1 MNSIINRLAA
11 VAMGSAL
18 ALVSTIAAAE
28 TGVTNDTVLIGAY
41 GPVTGPAAF
50 IGLGGRDGAELA
62 LSEINAAGGVNGRKL
77 KMIFEDDAFSPA
89 KALASVKK
97 LVEQDNV
104 FMILGLSGSNPT
116 VGTLDYLREAKI
128 PTYVA
133 IASAP
138 QVTHPFSHY
147 LFRGASTESARYGEV
162 YAEFLTQHLKVKKI
176 AILSGA
182 DENAKNE
189 ADNVE
194 RMLDKWYGTK
204 ILTRAEFKVG
214 DKDFTPQ
221 ILKVKQ
227 VDPDIILAIGQTP
240 EVSIIIKQIR
250 DLGLKQPIFGGAA
263 AVDNSII
270 INAGPAAE
278 GYMGGWLTPLYLDST
293 EPPMAKYMQAYTKM
307 FPNAPK
313 GRPNLYDIM
322 GYTEVYVIAEGLRR
336 AGPDLTREK
345 FVSALETLKDYRG
358 TEIASPRTF
367 TDWHHIGNLRQQIMV
382 VKNQKWVPV
391 PWEAKHESEIL
402 SSIKKQ

>member
-1 MNSIINRLAA
+1 MNKVISKFAAA
-11 VAMGSAL
+11 VLGSIVAL
-18 ALVSTIAAAE
+18 ASIGAVAE

-50 IGLGGRDGAELA
+50 IGIGGRDGAELA
-62 LSEINAAGGVNGRKL
+62 LQEINAAGGVQGRKL
-77 KMIFEDDAFSPA
+77 RMIFEDDGFSPA
-89 KALASVKK
+89 KALGSVKK
-97 LVEQDNV
+97 LVEQDKV

-116 VGTLDYLREAKI
+116 VGTLDYVREAKVPSYI
-128 PTYVA
+128 A

-138 QVTHPFSHY
+138 QVTHPFSRY

-162 YAEFLTQHLKVKKI
+162 YAEFLTQYLKVTKI
-176 AILSGA
+176 GILSGA

-189 ADNVE
+189 SDNVE
-194 RMLDKWYGTK
+194 RMLDKWYK
-204 ILTRAEFKVG
+204 IKVETRADFKVG

-221 ILKVKQ
+221 ILKMKEAN
-227 VDPDIILAIGQTP
+227 PEIILAIGQTP

-270 INAGPAAE
+270 INAGTAAE

-293 EPPMAKYMQAYTKM
+293 HPDMVKYSQAFSKLY
-307 FPNAPK
+307 PNAPK

-336 AGPDLTREK
+336 AGRDLDREK
-345 FVSALETLKDYRG
+345 FVAALETLKDYRVS
-358 TEIASPRTF
+358 EIASLRTF
-367 TDWHHIGNLRQQIMV
+367 TDWHHIGNLRQQILV
-382 VKNQKWVPV
+382 VQGQKWVPIR
-391 PWEAKHESEIL
+391 WEAARESEIL
-402 SSIKKQ
+402 SSYKK

>member
-1 MNSIINRLAA
+1 MNSIMRGLAA
-11 VAMGSAL
+11 VAFGAAL
-18 ALVSTIAAAE
+18 ALTSGGALAQAGVSK
-28 TGVTNDTVLIGAY
+28 DTVLIGAY

-62 LSEINAAGGVNGRKL
+62 IQEINAAGGVHGRKL

-89 KALASVKK
+89 KALSSVKK
-97 LVEQDNV
+97 LVEQDKV

-116 VGTLDYLREAKI
+116 VGTLDYVREAKVPAYI
-128 PTYVA
+128 A

-138 QVTHPFSHY
+138 QVTHPFNRY

-176 AILSGA
+176 GILSGA

-194 RMLDKWYGTK
+194 RMLDKWYK
-204 ILTRAEFKVG
+204 MKVAARAEFKVG
-214 DKDFTPQ
+214 DKDFTPL
-221 ILKVKQ
+221 ILKMKQ
-227 VDPDIILAIGQTP
+227 ADPDIILAIGQTP

-278 GYMGGWLTPLYLDST
+278 GYMGGWLTPLYLDSNH
-293 EPPMAKYMQAYTKM
+293 PAMAKYREAFNKVH
-307 FPNAPK
+307 PNAPK

-322 GYTEVYVIAEGLRR
+322 GYTEVYVIAEGMRR
-336 AGPDLTREK
+336 AGPDLDREK
-345 FVSALETLKDYRG
+345 FVSALETLKDYRVS
-358 TEIASPRTF
+358 EIASPRTF

-382 VKNQKWVPV
+382 VQNQKWVPV
-391 PWEAKHESEIL
+391 DWEAKRESEIL
-402 SSIKKQ
+402 SSIRK

>member
-1 MNSIINRLAA
+1 MNKLLRSFATVMLIAACAVGASSA
-11 VAMGSAL
+11 VAQ
-18 ALVSTIAAAE
+18 

-62 LSEINAAGGVNGRKL
+62 ISEINAAGGIHGRKL
-77 KMIFEDDAFSPA
+77 RMIFEDDGFSPA
-89 KALASVKK
+89 KALTSVKK
-97 LVEQDNV
+97 LVEQDKV

-116 VGTLDYLREAKI
+116 VGTLDYVREAKV
-128 PTYVA
+128 PTYIA

-138 QVTHPFSHY
+138 QVTRPFSRY

-162 YAEFLTQHLKVKKI
+162 YAEFLTQQLKVKRI
-176 AILSGA
+176 GILSGA

-189 ADNVE
+189 SDNVE
-194 RMLDKWYGTK
+194 RMLDKWYGMK
-204 ILTRAEFKVG
+204 VEARAEFKVG

-221 ILKVKQ
+221 ILKMKQ
-227 VDPDIILAIGQTP
+227 VNPDIILAIGQTP

-270 INAGPAAE
+270 LNAGSAAE

-293 EPPMAKYMQAYTKM
+293 HPDMVNYNQAYAKM
-307 FPNAPK
+307 YPNVPK

-322 GYTEVYVIAEGLRR
+322 GYTEVYVIAEGMRR
-336 AGPDLTREK
+336 AGRDLTRDN
-345 FVSALETLKDYRG
+345 FVSALETLKDYRVSL
-358 TEIASPRTF
+358 IASPRTF
-367 TDWHHIGNLRQQIMV
+367 TDWHHIGNLRQQILV
-382 VKNQKWVPV
+382 VQNQKWVPV
-391 PWEAKHESEIL
+391 QWEAKRESEIL
-402 SSIKKQ
+402 SAIKK

>member
-1 MNSIINRLAA
+1 MNKIVRQTFAALCGAVLA
-11 VAMGSAL
+11 VASPGAG
-18 ALVSTIAAAE
+18 AQAP
-28 TGVTNDTVLIGAY
+28 GVTNDTVLIGSY

-62 LSEINAAGGVNGRKL
+62 ISEINAAGGVHGRKL
-77 KMIFEDDAFSPA
+77 KLLFEDDGFSPA
-89 KALASVKK
+89 KALSSVKK
-97 LVEQDNV
+97 LVEQDKV

-116 VGTLDYLREAKI
+116 VGTLDYLREAKV

-138 QVTHPFSHY
+138 QVTRPFSKY

-162 YAEFLTQHLKVKKI
+162 YAEFLTQHLKVKRI
-176 AILSGA
+176 GILSGA

-189 ADNVE
+189 SDNVE
-194 RMLDKWYGTK
+194 KMLEKWYGVK
-204 ILTRAEFKVG
+204 VESRAEFKVG

-221 ILKVKQ
+221 ILKMKQ
-227 VDPDIILAIGQTP
+227 ANPDIILAIGQTP

-270 INAGPAAE
+270 LNAGQAAE

-293 EPPMAKYMQAYTKM
+293 HPDMVKYSTAYNKM
-307 FPNAPK
+307 YPNAPK

-322 GYTEVYVIAEGLRR
+322 GYTEVYVIAEGMRR
-336 AGPDLTREK
+336 AGKDLTREN
-345 FVSALETLKDYRG
+345 FVNALETLKDYRVS
-358 TEIASPRTF
+358 TIASPRTF
-367 TDWHHIGNLRQQIMV
+367 TDWHHIGNLQQSILV
-382 VKNQKWVPV
+382 VKDQKWVPV
-391 PWEAKHESEIL
+391 PWQAKRESEIL
-402 SSIKKQ
+402 SAIKK

>member
-1 MNSIINRLAA
+1 MNKVISKFAAA
-11 VAMGSAL
+11 VLGAIVTL
-18 ALVSTIAAAE
+18 ASVGAVAQTV
-28 TGVTNDTVLIGAY
+28 VTNDTVLIGAY

-62 LSEINAAGGVNGRKL
+62 LQEINAAGGVHGRKL
-77 KMIFEDDAFSPA
+77 RMIFEDDGFSPA
-89 KALASVKK
+89 KALGSVKK
-97 LVEQDNV
+97 LVEQDKV

-116 VGTLDYLREAKI
+116 VGTLDYVREAKVPSYI
-128 PTYVA
+128 A

-138 QVTHPFSHY
+138 QVTHPFSRY

-162 YAEFLTQHLKVKKI
+162 YAEFLTQHLNVKKI
-176 AILSGA
+176 GILSGA

-189 ADNVE
+189 SDNVE
-194 RMLDKWYGTK
+194 RMLDNWYK
-204 ILTRAEFKVG
+204 IKVETRADFKVG

-221 ILKVKQ
+221 ILKMKQ
-227 VDPDIILAIGQTP
+227 ANPEIILAIGQTP

-270 INAGPAAE
+270 INAGAAAE

-293 EPPMAKYMQAYTKM
+293 HPDMVKYSQAFSKLY
-307 FPNAPK
+307 PNAPK

-336 AGPDLTREK
+336 AGPDLDREK
-345 FVSALETLKDYRG
+345 FVAALETLKDYRVS
-358 TEIASPRTF
+358 EIASPRTF
-367 TDWHHIGNLRQQIMV
+367 TNWHHIGNLRQQILV
-382 VKNQKWVPV
+382 VQGQKWVPIR
-391 PWEAKHESEIL
+391 WEAARESEIL
-402 SSIKKQ
+402 SSYKK

>member
-1 MNSIINRLAA
+1 MKELVRITAAALSGAVLALLSSAA
-11 VAMGSAL
+11 VAQ
-18 ALVSTIAAAE
+18 TP
-28 TGVTNDTVLIGAY
+28 GVTNDTVLIGSY

-62 LSEINAAGGVNGRKL
+62 ISEINAAGGVHGRKL
-77 KMIFEDDAFSPA
+77 KLLFEDDGFSPA
-89 KALASVKK
+89 KALTSVKK
-97 LVEQDNV
+97 LVEQDKV

-116 VGTLDYLREAKI
+116 VGTLDYLREAKV

-138 QVTHPFSHY
+138 QVTRPFNKY

-162 YAEFLTQHLKVKKI
+162 YAEFLTQYLKVKRI
-176 AILSGA
+176 GILSGA

-194 RMLDKWYGTK
+194 KMLEKWYGVK
-204 ILTRAEFKVG
+204 VEARAEFKVG

-221 ILKVKQ
+221 ILKMKSAN
-227 VDPDIILAIGQTP
+227 PDIILAIGQTP

-270 INAGPAAE
+270 LNAGPAAE

-293 EPPMAKYMQAYTKM
+293 QPDMAKYNAAYNKM
-307 FPNAPK
+307 YPNAPK

-322 GYTEVYVIAEGLRR
+322 GYTEVYVVAEGMRR
-336 AGPDLTREK
+336 AGKDLTREN
-345 FVSALETLKDYRG
+345 FVNALETLKDYRVSMV
-358 TEIASPRTF
+358 ASARTF
-367 TDWHHIGNLRQQIMV
+367 TDWHHIGNLQQSILI
-382 VKNQKWVPV
+382 VKDQKWVPV
-391 PWEAKHESEIL
+391 PWQAAHESEIL
-402 SSIKKQ
+402 GSFKK

>member
-1 MNSIINRLAA
+1 MNKLVRKTAA
-11 VAMGSAL
+11 ILLGAVFAIA
-18 ALVSTIAAAE
+18 STSGA
-28 TGVTNDTVLIGAY
+28 TQTPGVTSDTVLIGSY

-62 LSEINAAGGVNGRKL
+62 IQEINAAGGVHGRKL
-77 KMIFEDDAFSPA
+77 RLIFEDDGFSPA
-89 KALASVKK
+89 KALGSVKK
-97 LVEQDNV
+97 LVEQDKV

-116 VGTLDYLREAKI
+116 VGTLDYLREAKV

-138 QVTHPFSHY
+138 QVTRPFSRY

-162 YAEFLTQHLKVKKI
+162 YAEFLTQHLKVKRI
-176 AILSGA
+176 GILSGA

-194 RMLDKWYGTK
+194 RMLDKWYGMK
-204 ILTRAEFKVG
+204 VEARAEFKVG

-221 ILKVKQ
+221 ILKMRQ
-227 VDPDIILAIGQTP
+227 ANPDIILAIGQTP
-240 EVSIIIKQIR
+240 EVSIIIRQIR

-270 INAGPAAE
+270 INAGSAAE

-293 EPPMAKYMQAYTKM
+293 HPDMAKYAASYNRAY
-307 FPNAPK
+307 PNAPK

-322 GYTEVYVIAEGLRR
+322 GYTEMYVIAEGLRR
-336 AGPDLTREK
+336 AGKDVTRES
-345 FVSALETLKDYRG
+345 FVSALETLKDYRVS
-358 TEIASPRTF
+358 TIASPRTF
-367 TDWHHIGNLRQQIMV
+367 TDWHHIGNLQQSILV
-382 VKNQKWVPV
+382 VQNQKWVPI
-391 PWEAKHESEIL
+391 PWEAKRESEIL
-402 SSIKKQ
+402 SSIKK